1 MTPFTI
7 TKDEYSGK
15 WVAWNLPSDKV
26 VEFTSEGQSQ
36 VFWKCTS
43 NFYLLGVGDEKEEAV
58 ANLENEVQGFIDWI
72 SLKHRELAV
81 FDISS
86 NQPEYRNAIFEFN
99 TEKIFLTNFAKT
111 LDKRKKVCYSIST
124 FK

>member
-1 MTPFTI
+1 MTPLTI

-26 VEFTSEGQSQ
+26 VDFTSEGKSQ

-43 NFYLLGVGDEKEEAV
+43 NFYLLGVGDTEQTAV
-58 ANLENEVQGFIDWI
+58 ANLESEVTDFTKWI
-72 SLKHRELAV
+72 ELNRRALNV

-86 NQPEYRNAIFEFN
+86 NLPEYRNAIFEFN
-99 TEKIFLTNFAKT
+99 TEKYF
-111 LDKRKKVCYSIST
+111 
-124 FK
+124 

>member
-1 MTPFTI
+1 MTPLTI

-43 NFYLLGVGDEKEEAV
+43 NFYLLGVGETRKEAI
-58 ANLENEVQGFIDWI
+58 ANLESEVSDFIKWI
-72 SLKHRELAV
+72 ELNRRVLAV

-86 NQPEYRNAIFEFN
+86 NLPEYRNAIFEFN
-99 TEKIFLTNFAKT
+99 TEKYF
-111 LDKRKKVCYSIST
+111 
-124 FK
+124 

>member
-1 MTPFTI
+1 MKPLTI

-15 WVAWNLPSDKV
+15 FVAWHLPSDKV

-43 NFYLLGVGDEKEEAV
+43 NFYLLGVGETEKEAV
-58 ANLENEVQGFIDWI
+58 ANLESEVADFTKW
-72 SLKHRELAV
+72 LKTNQQTLNI

-86 NQPEYRNAIFEFN
+86 NLPEYRNAIFEFN
-99 TEKIFLTNFAKT
+99 TEKYF
-111 LDKRKKVCYSIST
+111 
-124 FK
+124 

>member
-26 VEFTSEGQSQ
+26 VDITSEGQSQ

-43 NFYLLGVGDEKEEAV
+43 NFYLLGVGETEKQAV
-58 ANLENEVQGFIDWI
+58 AKLERKVADFISWI
-72 SLKHRELAV
+72 EINRQKLRI
-81 FDISS
+81 FDIAS
-86 NQPEYRNAIFEFN
+86 NLPEYRQAIYKFN
-99 TEKIFLTNFAKT
+99 TKDYQHTDN
-111 LDKRKKVCYSIST
+111 V
-124 FK
+124 